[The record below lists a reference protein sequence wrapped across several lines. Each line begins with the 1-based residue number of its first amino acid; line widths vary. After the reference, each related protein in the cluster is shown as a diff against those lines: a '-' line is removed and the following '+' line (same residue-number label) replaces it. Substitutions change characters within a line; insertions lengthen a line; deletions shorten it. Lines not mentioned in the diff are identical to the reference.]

1 MPDKSLPIIDLA
13 YGLALELNRAVGDF
27 PRNQRPGLG
36 RRIEEAAF
44 DLLAALVAARYR
56 TGADKQAR
64 LARASEALDQLCL
77 LVRMASDLRYQS
89 LARYEELAKMER
101 EIGRM
106 LGGWQKSG
114 AAAAGAGV
122 CGGQG
127 GRRRH
132 SAQFGRLAGPCAL
145 CGYLQLS
152 PAALGWFQTAK
163 EA

>member
-1 MPDKSLPIIDLA
+1 MGQKPPLLAQNFDMPDKSLPIIDLT
-13 YGLALELNRAVGDF
+13 YRLVLELNRAVGEF
-27 PRNQRPGLG
+27 PRSQRPGLG

-64 LARASEALDQLCL
+64 LARASEALDQLRL
-77 LVRMASDLRYQS
+77 LVRMASDLRYLS

-114 AAAAGAGV
+114 AAPGA
-122 CGGQG
+122 
-127 GRRRH
+127 
-132 SAQFGRLAGPCAL
+132 
-145 CGYLQLS
+145 
-152 PAALGWFQTAK
+152 
-163 EA
+163 